1 MPVSPN
7 HLRRLNYNVGGI
19 NPVPTEKRI
28 RGGFMI
34 IEERAST
41 HVYRQKRLFT
51 KEELEARE
59 SLCVHE
65 QPPYC
70 NAECPL
76 KLDTKAMV
84 GAIAAGD
91 FNKALALYEKI
102 TPFPSILSV
111 GCEAPCE
118 GACKLCALGEGVAI
132 RDLEAAAVAWGEK
145 PKKRGLLR
153 KKTKKAAIFGVDIFA
168 LFLAGELARKMY
180 PVTVYCSQADAQA
193 VLDACIPELPEHARE
208 TAAADLGRMDIKF
221 EWNADPEAAYAE
233 SAKKY
238 DLVGASFAVAGNL
251 YPGVTVDEAV
261 MVCREHKLIT
271 GPAQGVLDAAF
282 GAKKAALSADR
293 LAQNLDP
300 ANTRG
305 EEGSVE
311 TKLYTSVEGVAPS
324 NRIPCVD
331 KASAMAEAGRCI
343 QCKCDECIK
352 GCAYLQHYQKFPR
365 VLTREIYN
373 NVSIIMGDHMMNKPI
388 NACSLCGQCTVLCPN
403 GYDMAQVC
411 HMARQNMVFTG
422 KMPLA
427 PHEFALMDMVF
438 SNDEAF
444 LCRPQPGFEKCK
456 YVFFPGC
463 QATAIA
469 PATVR
474 AAYLDLCSRLDGGV
488 ALMLGC
494 CGAIC
499 DWAGRYEMQEDTK
512 QFLDEKLEA
521 LGNPTVIAGCPT
533 CKKELSARET
543 VAVQG
548 IWEVLEAIGL
558 PEKASRADKPI
569 AIHDACGARGDE
581 ATQTSIRR
589 IAQALG
595 CQVEDTPYSGDK
607 SPCCGYG
614 GLTQYTNREVAKKMT
629 QKCLERSG
637 LPYLSYCMAC
647 RDRFA
652 REGRESMHLLEL
664 VYGTSAD
671 HCPDI
676 SAKRFNR
683 LSLKNE
689 LLKNIWNEEVEA
701 VDLGF
706 TIEYTPEAET
716 MMDDRMILKT
726 DVIRVFQSL
735 METGEAIR
743 NEETGL
749 YVTRARLGNVTFWVK
764 YTEDDGGYLV
774 HSAYSH
780 RMNVVNRL

>member
-1 MPVSPN
+1 
-7 HLRRLNYNVGGI
+7 
-19 NPVPTEKRI
+19 
-28 RGGFMI
+28 MI

-51 KEELEARE
+51 KEDLEARE

-70 NAECPL
+70 NAACPL

-84 GAIAAGD
+84 AAIAAGD
-91 FNKALALYEKI
+91 FSKALALYEKI
-102 TPFPSILSV
+102 TPFPRLLSA

-118 GACKLCALGEGVAI
+118 GKCRLLAAGEGIGI
-132 RDLEAAAVAWGEK
+132 RELEAAAVRYGEK
-145 PKKRGLLR
+145 SKKRGLLR
-153 KKTKKAAIFGVDIFA
+153 KKTKKCAIFGADLFT
-168 LFLAGELARKMY
+168 LFLAGELAKKMY
-180 PVTVYCSQADAQA
+180 PVTFYCTQENHAA
-193 VLDACIPELPEHARE
+193 LMDACDDACSPEIREASARDL
-208 TAAADLGRMDIKF
+208 AALDITF
-221 EWNADPEAAYAE
+221 VWNADPAAELAASANRYDILCAAWETAEA
-233 SAKKY
+233 
-238 DLVGASFAVAGNL
+238 VF
-251 YPGVTVDEAV
+251 PGLELDDAV
-261 MVCREHKLIT
+261 MVCRAQKLIT
-271 GPAQGVLDAAF
+271 GKTAGILDAAF

-311 TKLYTSVEGVAPS
+311 TRLYTSLEGVAPS
-324 NRIPCVD
+324 QRISCVD
-331 KASAMAEAGRCI
+331 RESAMAEAGRCI
-343 QCKCDECIK
+343 QCRCDECIK

-403 GYDMAQVC
+403 GYDMAEVC
-411 HMARQNMVFTG
+411 RLARQNMVFTG

-444 LCRPQPGFEKCK
+444 LCRPQPGYDRCR

-474 AAYLDLCSRLDGGV
+474 AAYLDLTRRLDGGV

-499 DWAGRYEMQEDTK
+499 DWAGRYEMHEDTVA
-512 QFLDEKLEA
+512 FLKAQLDQ
-521 LGNPTVIAGCPT
+521 LGNPVVIAGCPT
-533 CKKELSARET
+533 CKKQLSAMDAPVR
-543 VAVQG
+543 G
-548 IWEVLEAIGL
+548 IWEVLEELGL
-558 PEKASRADKPI
+558 PPQAGRADKPV
-569 AIHDACGARGDE
+569 AIHDACGARGDA
-581 ATQTSIRR
+581 ATQESIRR
-589 IAQALG
+589 IAESLG
-595 CQVEDTPYSGDK
+595 CQVTQTPYEGDK
-607 SPCCGYG
+607 APCCGYG

-629 QKCLERSG
+629 DKCLERSD
-637 LPYLSYCMAC
+637 LPYVSYCMAC

-676 SAKRFNR
+676 SAKRYNR
-683 LSLKNE
+683 LSLKQTLLGE
-689 LLKNIWNEEVEA
+689 LWNEEVEA
-701 VDLGF
+701 VELGF
-706 TIEYTPEAET
+706 TIVYTPEAEA

-726 DVIRVFQSL
+726 DVVRVLQSL
-735 METGEAIR
+735 RETGEAVLDG
-743 NEETGL
+743 ETGL
-749 YVTRARLGNVTFWVK
+749 CVTRARLGNVTFWVK
-764 YTEDDGGYLV
+764 YRETADGYQIFG
-774 HSAYSH
+774 AYSH
-780 RMNVVNRL
+780 RMNVVNR

>member
-1 MPVSPN
+1 M
-7 HLRRLNYNVGGI
+7 L
-19 NPVPTEKRI
+19 
-28 RGGFMI
+28 

-59 SLCVHE
+59 CLCVHE
-65 QPPYC
+65 QPAYC
-70 NAECPL
+70 NAACPL
-76 KLDTKAMV
+76 KLDTKAMM
-84 GAIAAGD
+84 AAVAAAD

-102 TPFPSILSV
+102 TPFPQILSA

-118 GACKLCALGEGVAI
+118 GKCKLRELSDGIAI
-132 RDLEAAAVAWGEK
+132 RELEAAAVRYGEK

-153 KKTKKAAIFGVDIFA
+153 KKTKKCAVFGADLFT
-168 LFLAGELARKMY
+168 LFLAGELNRKMY
-180 PVTVYCSQADAQA
+180 PVTVYCDQEDYASVVA
-193 VLDACIPELPEHARE
+193 ACVPELPEELRLS
-208 TAAADLGRMDIKF
+208 TAKDLSKMDIQF
-221 EWNADPEAAYAE
+221 EWNADPAAAYAA
-233 SAKKY
+233 SATKY
-238 DLVGASFAVAGNL
+238 DICCADYATAAALF
-251 YPGVTVDEAV
+251 PGLEVDETV
-261 MVCREHKLIT
+261 MVCREQKLIT
-271 GPAQGVLDAAF
+271 GKTEGVLGAAF

-300 ANTRG
+300 SNTRG

-311 TKLYTSVEGVAPS
+311 TRLYTSLKGVKPTK
-324 NRIPCVD
+324 RIPCVD
-331 KASAMAEAGRCI
+331 KESAISEAVRCI
-343 QCKCDECIK
+343 QCRCDECIK
-352 GCAYLQHYQKFPR
+352 GCAYLQHYNKFPR

-403 GYDMAQVC
+403 GYDMAEIC

-444 LCRPQPGFEKCK
+444 LCRPQPGYDKCK

-474 AAYLDLCSRLDGGV
+474 AAYLDLCSRLEDGV

-499 DWAGRYEMQEDTK
+499 DWAGRYEMYEDTVK
-512 QFLDEKLEA
+512 FLDEKLAE
-521 LGNPTVIAGCPT
+521 LGSPTVIAGCPT
-533 CKKELSARET
+533 CKKELSTHEGMEIH
-543 VAVQG
+543 G
-548 IWEVLEAIGL
+548 IWEVLEEIGL
-558 PEKASRADKPI
+558 PEKARRLDKPI
-569 AIHDACGARGDE
+569 ALHDACGARGDAE
-581 ATQTSIRR
+581 TQQSIRR
-589 IAQALG
+589 IAESLG
-595 CQVEDTPYSGDK
+595 CQVADTPYSGDK

-614 GLTQYTNREVAKKMT
+614 GLTQYTNREVAKEMT
-629 QKCLERSG
+629 EKCLERSD

-664 VYGTSAD
+664 VYGTAAD

-676 SAKRFNR
+676 SAKRYNR
-683 LSLKNE
+683 LGLKNE
-689 LLKNIWNEEVEA
+689 LLSEVWNEEVEA
-701 VDLGF
+701 MDLGF
-706 TIEYTPEAET
+706 TIDYTPEAEE

-726 DVIRVFQSL
+726 DVIRVLQNL
-735 METGEAIR
+735 RETGEAIQD
-743 NEETGL
+743 EESGL
-749 YVTRARLGNVTFWVK
+749 IVTRARLGNVTFWVK
-764 YTEDDGGYLV
+764 YTETDTGYLV
-774 HSAYSH
+774 HRAYSH
-780 RMNVVNRL
+780 RMNVINRL

>member
-1 MPVSPN
+1 MTIVQ
-7 HLRRLNYNVGGI
+7 
-19 NPVPTEKRI
+19 
-28 RGGFMI
+28 

-59 SLCVHE
+59 HLCVHE
-65 QPPYC
+65 QPAYC
-70 NAECPL
+70 NAACPL
-76 KLDTKAMV
+76 KLDTKAMLA
-84 GAIAAGD
+84 AIAAGD

-102 TPFPSILSV
+102 TPFPQILSA

-118 GACKLCALGEGVAI
+118 GKCKLRELGEGIAI
-132 RDLEAAAVAWGEK
+132 RELEAAAVRYGEK

-153 KKTKKAAIFGVDIFA
+153 KKTKKCAVFGADLFT
-168 LFLAGELARKMY
+168 LFLAGELSKKMY
-180 PVTVYCSQADAQA
+180 PVTVYCPYPERDAMLA
-193 VLDACIPELPEHARE
+193 AIAPGAAEDLAR
-208 TAAADLGRMDIKF
+208 LDIKF
-221 EWNADPEAAYAE
+221 EWNAEPAAAFAASAMKYDIVCASYEAAKAI
-233 SAKKY
+233 
-238 DLVGASFAVAGNL
+238 
-251 YPGVTVDEAV
+251 YPGLEVDDAV
-261 MVCREHKLIT
+261 MVCREHALIT
-271 GPAQGVLDAAF
+271 GKTEGVLSAAF

-300 ANTRG
+300 SNTRG

-311 TKLYTSVEGVAPS
+311 TKLYTSLEGVEPS
-324 NRIPCVD
+324 KRIPCTD
-331 KASAMAEAGRCI
+331 RESAVAEASRCI
-343 QCKCDECIK
+343 QCRCDECIK
-352 GCAYLQHYQKFPR
+352 GCAYLQHYNKFPR

-388 NACSLCGQCTVLCPN
+388 NACNLCGQCTVLCPN
-403 GYDMAQVC
+403 GYDMAEVC

-444 LCRPQPGFEKCK
+444 LCRPQPGYDTCK

-474 AAYLDLCSRLDGGV
+474 AAYLDLCQRLEGGV

-499 DWAGRYEMQEDTK
+499 DWAGRYEMYEGTVK
-512 QFLDEKLEA
+512 FLDEKLAE
-521 LGNPTVIAGCPT
+521 LGSPTVIAGCPT
-533 CKKELSARET
+533 CKKELSTHEGLEI
-543 VAVQG
+543 QG
-548 IWEVLEAIGL
+548 IWEVLEEIGL
-558 PEKASRADKPI
+558 PEKAKRADKPI
-569 AIHDACGARGDE
+569 AIHDACGARGDHE
-581 ATQTSIRR
+581 TQDSIRR
-589 IAQALG
+589 IAESLG
-595 CQVEDTPYSGDK
+595 CQVTETQYEGDK

-614 GLTQYTNREVAKKMT
+614 GLTQFTNREVAKKMT
-629 QKCLERSG
+629 DKCLERSD

-676 SAKRFNR
+676 SAKRYNR
-683 LSLKNE
+683 LGLKNE
-689 LLKNIWNEEVEA
+689 LLKEVWNEEVEA

-706 TIEYTPEAET
+706 TIEYTPEAEE

-726 DVIRVFQSL
+726 DVIRVLQSL
-735 METGEAIR
+735 RQTGEAVLDGD
-743 NEETGL
+743 TGL
-749 YVTRARLGNVTFWVK
+749 CITRTRLGNVTFWVK
-764 YTEDDGGYLV
+764 YTETGTGYLV
-774 HSAYSH
+774 HRAYSH
-780 RMNVVNRL
+780 RMNVVNRP